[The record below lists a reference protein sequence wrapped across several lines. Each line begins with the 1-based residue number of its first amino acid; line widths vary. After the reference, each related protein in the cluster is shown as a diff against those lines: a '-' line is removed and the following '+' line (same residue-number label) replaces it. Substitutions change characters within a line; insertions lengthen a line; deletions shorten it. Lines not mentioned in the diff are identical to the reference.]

1 MSRHRVFN
9 FQKIDWMHFA
19 VALSPFLSGTMC
31 SVQMD
36 VAAARFHQ
44 KQTLRIFST
53 KQGRELLHGRCW
65 NVPWRSR
72 WAREHLFVESEG
84 MRCWKMDFFKN
95 VAYLFIWTEP
105 GWLLIPASSL
115 KLTFPS
121 TSFVFSIQFMY
132 SFFHMHCTH
141 RSFSTESYTKTNQ
154 TERAKKK
161 KNKKVCL

>member
-53 KQGRELLHGRCW
+53 KQGRELLHGRC
-65 NVPWRSR
+65 
-72 WAREHLFVESEG
+72 
-84 MRCWKMDFFKN
+84 
-95 VAYLFIWTEP
+95 
-105 GWLLIPASSL
+105 
-115 KLTFPS
+115 
-121 TSFVFSIQFMY
+121 
-132 SFFHMHCTH
+132 
-141 RSFSTESYTKTNQ
+141 
-154 TERAKKK
+154 
-161 KNKKVCL
+161 